1 MNALAQY
8 LSMSSYKPITSA
20 WGGFN
25 SGSVPVFNSAGPEF
39 YRDSELDRANLL
51 RSRDLDAEDRR
62 SMIEAR
68 NRISQSFGQM
78 PNFYGEGPRMPE
90 YQQQPMYQFGGFN
103 QQRQMQ
109 PMYQFGGFNQQR
121 QMQPMYQF
129 DGGFNQQRQ
138 MQPMGDN
145 NAPAFNALAALARRG
160 L

>member
-1 MNALAQY
+1 
-8 LSMSSYKPITSA
+8 MSSYKPITSA

-51 RSRDLDAEDRR
+51 RSRDIEAEDRR

-68 NRISQSFGQM
+68 NRFSQSFGQM

-109 PMYQFGGFNQQR
+109 PMYQFDGGFNQQR

>member
-1 MNALAQY
+1 
-8 LSMSSYKPITSA
+8 
-20 WGGFN
+20 
-25 SGSVPVFNSAGPEF
+25 
-39 YRDSELDRANLL
+39 
-51 RSRDLDAEDRR
+51 
-62 SMIEAR
+62 MIEAR

-90 YQQQPMYQFGGFN
+90 YQQ
-103 QQRQMQ
+103 Q

>member
-51 RSRDLDAEDRR
+51 RSRDIEAEDRR

-68 NRISQSFGQM
+68 NRFSQSFGQM

-145 NAPAFNALAALARRG
+145 NASAFNALAALARRG
-160 L
+160 S

>member
-145 NAPAFNALAALARRG
+145 NASAFNALAALARRG
-160 L
+160 S